1 MATAIGQKIAAT
13 TTFGRKME
21 RTVDARNQ
29 TKIWFFI
36 EVPMKQSALTDTRL
50 SRPVVVHVRQ
60 MRSDPKSMTAISE
73 KYWLITWEFGIR
85 LKKAL
90 TTIGTKAVT

>member
-29 TKIWFFI
+29 TKI
-36 EVPMKQSALTDTRL
+36 
-50 SRPVVVHVRQ
+50 
-60 MRSDPKSMTAISE
+60 
-73 KYWLITWEFGIR
+73 
-85 LKKAL
+85 
-90 TTIGTKAVT
+90 